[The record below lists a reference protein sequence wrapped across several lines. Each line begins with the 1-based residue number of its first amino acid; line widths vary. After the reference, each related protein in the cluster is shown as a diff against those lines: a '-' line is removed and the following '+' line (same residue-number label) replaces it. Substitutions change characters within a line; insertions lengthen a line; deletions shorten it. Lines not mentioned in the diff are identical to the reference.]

1 MSARRVATPPR
12 RSRARR
18 GEGELLRGQILA
30 AAERLL
36 IETGDE
42 EAVSIRAVADA
53 VGVTPPAI
61 YLHFADKREL
71 IFEVCAASFDELDR
85 VSEEAAAKSAEPVE
99 SLRLRGRAYVQ
110 FGIDHPEQYRVLFM
124 RRPAATADVFDDQR
138 MRAAA
143 CFDHLVDAV
152 QAVIDPGALPARA
165 DPFFVAVELWAL
177 VHGITS
183 LLISKPDFPWP
194 DRDALVDHLLDACL
208 RGLAT
213 AG

>member
-1 MSARRVATPPR
+1 MSARRVAVPAPR
-12 RSRARR
+12 PRARR
-18 GEGELLRGQILA
+18 GEGDLLRGQILA

-36 IETGDE
+36 IATGDE

-85 VSEEAAAKSAEPVE
+85 LSEKAAALSADPVE

-124 RRPAATADVFDDQR
+124 RRPAATADVFDNKR
-138 MRAAA
+138 MRTAA

-152 QAVIDPGALPARA
+152 RGVIDARALPAKS
-165 DPFFVAVELWAL
+165 DPFVVAVELWVL

-194 DRDALVDHLLDACL
+194 DRNALVDGLLDACL
-208 RGLAT
+208 RGLARR
-213 AG
+213 

>member
-1 MSARRVATPPR
+1 
-12 RSRARR
+12 
-18 GEGELLRGQILA
+18 LA

-42 EAVSIRAVADA
+42 QAVSIRAVADA

-71 IFEVCAASFDELDR
+71 IFEVCAASFAELDR
-85 VSEEAAAKSAEPVE
+85 LSEEAAARSSVPTE

-124 RRPAATADVFDDQR
+124 RRPAATPDVFDDER
-138 MRAAA
+138 LRTAA

-152 QAVIDPGALPARA
+152 RDCIDGGDLPAGA
-165 DPFFVAVELWAL
+165 DPFVVAVELWAL

-183 LLISKPDFPWP
+183 LLISKPHFSWP
-194 DRDALVDHLLDACL
+194 DRHALVDDLIGACI
-208 RGLAT
+208 RGIGAE
-213 AG
+213 AGDS

>member
-1 MSARRVATPPR
+1 MRARRLATPPR
-12 RSRARR
+12 RPRARR

-36 IETGDE
+36 METGDE

-71 IFEVCAASFDELDR
+71 ILEVCAASFAELDR
-85 VSEEAAAKSAEPVE
+85 VSEEAAAGSSDPVE

-124 RRPAATADVFDDQR
+124 RRPAATPDDFDADRVR
-138 MRAAA
+138 TAA

-152 QAVIDPGALPARA
+152 RACISAGALPKGA
-165 DPFFVAVELWAL
+165 DPFVVAVELWAL

-194 DRDALVDHLLDACL
+194 ARDALVDDLLDACV

-213 AG
+213 GT

>member
-1 MSARRVATPPR
+1 
-12 RSRARR
+12 
-18 GEGELLRGQILA
+18 LA

-42 EAVSIRAVADA
+42 QAVSIRAVADA

-71 IFEVCAASFDELDR
+71 IFEVCAASFAELDR
-85 VSEEAAAKSAEPVE
+85 LSEEAAARSSVPTE

-124 RRPAATADVFDDQR
+124 RRPAATSEVFDDER
-138 MRAAA
+138 LRTAA

-152 QAVIDPGALPARA
+152 QACVDAGALQAKA
-165 DPFFVAVELWAL
+165 DAFIVAVELWAV

-194 DRDALVDHLLDACL
+194 DRDAVVDDLLDACV
-208 RGLAT
+208 RGL
-213 AG
+213 GRP